1 MAVQGGYGAGHGNG
15 GIFQGGVWLGGTLN
29 TVITVLISVV
39 ALVFLKPLMRVLNVP
54 ETVFEE
60 AYDYIVVIVAGMIA
74 TILYYG
80 DTLIVAHTAARKIIG
95 ILMMP
100 LSSIA
105 TANSTFVS
113 QNFGARKYGRIEKSI
128 RKGMGM
134 EVLWGMFSAAMRF
147 ASSRIQKMQK

>member
-1 MAVQGGYGAGHGNG
+1 MA
-15 GIFQGGVWLGGTLN
+15 TLN

-95 ILMMP
+95 ILPLLLLIP
-100 LSSIA
+100 LS
-105 TANSTFVS
+105 
-113 QNFGARKYGRIEKSI
+113 
-128 RKGMGM
+128 
-134 EVLWGMFSAAMRF
+134 
-147 ASSRIQKMQK
+147 